1 MRKERLMKNDITES
15 LVAFSAFTLLF
26 GILAAGLLWAD
37 HRERELGI
45 DGMSSERMLVIEEMK
60 NK

>member
-1 MRKERLMKNDITES
+1 MKNDIIES

-37 HRERELGI
+37 QRERELGI

>member
-1 MRKERLMKNDITES
+1 MKNDIIES
-15 LVAFSAFTLLF
+15 IVAFSAFTLLF

>member
-1 MRKERLMKNDITES
+1 MTNDIKES
-15 LVAFSAFTLLF
+15 FVAFLAFTFLF

-37 HRERELGI
+37 HKERELGI
-45 DGMSSERMLVIEEMK
+45 SGMSSERILAIEEMK